1 MKTIDWQSP
10 YSYGAETMEKFLEK
24 FNQEYDFLYN
34 ADVNNQYVVGSN
46 EALVYFDNNLTEVE
60 QNVLREFVRFRGDFV
75 SSDREAIAFMFTLD
89 SFI

>member
-1 MKTIDWQSP
+1 MKT
-10 YSYGAETMEKFLEK
+10 FLDK

-46 EALVYFDNNLTEVE
+46 EALAYFDNELTEYE
-60 QNVLREFVRFRGDFV
+60 KSILTSFVKYRQDV
-75 SSDREAIAFMFTLD
+75 IMSDREVIAFMFTLD

>member
-1 MKTIDWQSP
+1 MKT
-10 YSYGAETMEKFLEK
+10 FLDK

-34 ADVNNQYVVGSN
+34 ADVNNQYVVGSS
-46 EALVYFDNNLTEVE
+46 EALVYFDNDLTEVE
-60 QNVLREFVRFRGDFV
+60 KNVLREFVEFRGDVV